1 MDRVRDVAAKVL
13 VAVKEHGAYA
23 NIALAEMLNKNNFDE
38 QERRF
43 LTELVYGAVK
53 AGESLDWIIQ
63 CYSKRPIEKMPPF
76 IRAILRL
83 GIFQL
88 FFLDCIPPSAVCN
101 EATELTKKY
110 GHTGTA
116 KFVNAVL
123 RSAVR
128 EPERAR
134 MSENNSVE
142 SLSFRLQHPAW
153 LVRRWLD
160 AFGREETERLCAFDN
175 APAVLSLRTN
185 RLRINRE
192 GLLDLLRNEGA
203 EAYLSKWAPEGIL
216 CTEHNALGKSDA
228 LRKGYF
234 QIQDESSMQ
243 VAYVLDPK
251 PGDFVI
257 DMCSA
262 PGGKTTHIAERMNN
276 QGHILALDIYDGKL
290 SRIRDNARRLGI
302 SIIQT
307 KCLDAREIG
316 EKYSGQ
322 ADCVLADVPCSG
334 LGVLRRRP
342 DARWRKNEKEIDKLP
357 FLQKEILESAAKT
370 VKPGGVVVY
379 STCTI
384 ESRENEEVVH
394 AFLEK
399 HSDFQLEMTGAYLPL
414 KPSQSRMVHFYPQ
427 RDGIDGFFIARLRKN
442 GE

>member
-1 MDRVRDVAAKVL
+1 MDKVRDAAVQVL
-13 VAVKEHGAYA
+13 VAVREHGAYA
-23 NIALAEMLNKNNFDE
+23 NIALAEILKKNDFDE

-43 LTELVYGAVK
+43 LTELIYGAVK
-53 AGESLDWIIQ
+53 AGESLDWIIR
-63 CYSKRPIEKMPPF
+63 CYANRPIEKMPPY

-88 FFLDCIPPSAVCN
+88 FFLDRIPPSAVCN

-110 GHTGTA
+110 GHMGTA

-123 RSAVR
+123 RSAAR
-128 EPERAR
+128 EPERAH
-134 MSENNSVE
+134 MPGSNSVE
-142 SLSFRLQHPAW
+142 YLAFRFQHPEW
-153 LVRRWLD
+153 LIHRWLE
-160 AFGREETERLCAFDN
+160 AFGREETEKLCAFDN

-185 RLRINRE
+185 RLRIDRE
-192 GLLDLLRNEGA
+192 KLLELLRNEGA
-203 EAYLSKWAPEGIL
+203 KAYLSEWAPEGIL
-216 CTEHNALGKSDA
+216 CTEHNALGESEA
-228 LRKGYF
+228 LQKGYF

-243 VAYVLDPK
+243 VTYVLDPK

-276 QGHILALDIYDGKL
+276 QGKILALDIYDAKL
-290 SRIRDNARRLGI
+290 SRIRDNAKRLGI

-316 EKYSGQ
+316 EQYFEQ

-342 DARWRKNEKEIDKLP
+342 DARWRKSEKDINKLP
-357 FLQKEILESAAKT
+357 FLQKEILESAART
-370 VKPGGVVVY
+370 VRPGGVVVY

-384 ESRENEEVVH
+384 EPRENEEVVH
-394 AFLEK
+394 DFLEK
-399 HSDFQLEMTGAYLPL
+399 HGDFHLETTGAYLPL
-414 KPSQSRMVHFYPQ
+414 KPSTNRMVQFYPQ
-427 RDGIDGFFIARLRKN
+427 RDGIDGFFMARLRKN